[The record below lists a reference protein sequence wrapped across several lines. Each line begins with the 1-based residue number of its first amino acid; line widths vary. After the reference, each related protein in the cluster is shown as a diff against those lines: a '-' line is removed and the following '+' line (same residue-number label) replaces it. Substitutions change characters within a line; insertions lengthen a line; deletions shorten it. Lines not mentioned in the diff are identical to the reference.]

1 MTPATLLLHD
11 ERREW
16 VAYLREEAAGH
27 GALLRRAL
35 RSRTQVCHLP
45 GRGGRRGRVRVAA
58 RSRVSWGDPEPD
70 PDPTVR
76 LEPLLTLARTSN
88 KLTTQVCYLYAEY
101 AEDASGKEA
110 VRVDVQDEGPGDLG
124 W

>member
-70 PDPTVR
+70 PDPT
-76 LEPLLTLARTSN
+76 PNPKPICSH
-88 KLTTQVCYLYAEY
+88 KPKTQVCYLYAEY

>member
-16 VAYLREEAAGH
+16 VAYMREEAAGH

-45 GRGGRRGRVRVAA
+45 STYLDAEDAA
-58 RSRVSWGDPEPD
+58 DALGSRSGVGVSWGDPEPD
-70 PDPTVR
+70 PDPT
-76 LEPLLTLARTSN
+76 PNPKPICSH
-88 KLTTQVCYLYAEY
+88 KPKTQVCYLYAEY

-110 VRVDVQDEGPGDLG
+110 VRVDVQNEGPGDLG